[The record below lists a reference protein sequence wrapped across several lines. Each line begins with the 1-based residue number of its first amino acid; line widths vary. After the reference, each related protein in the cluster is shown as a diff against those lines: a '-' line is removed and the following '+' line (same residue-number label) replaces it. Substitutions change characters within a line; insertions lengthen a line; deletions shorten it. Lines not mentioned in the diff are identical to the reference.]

1 MFFKGT
7 NGAPKQIAPHHP
19 SIETTLSKVIGD
31 FQIPRPK
38 GHFLILYQSYFRA
51 GTKTT
56 VVIFSREGFKVENW
70 VL

>member
-1 MFFKGT
+1 MELQ
-7 NGAPKQIAPHHP
+7 NGLPLTT
-19 SIETTLSKVIGD
+19 IENTLLKVIWD

-38 GHFLILYQSYFRA
+38 GHFLILNQSYFCA

-56 VVIFSREGFKVENW
+56 LVIFSREGFKVENW